1 MHTDP
6 IPMMVF
12 QCLSCNN
19 ILGDSQ
25 EFVCSVEDLQLIT
38 LKGAALA
45 LSLTLCHLF
54 QQLFQARLNLPGEAL
69 VLVHSHLCMKA
80 FRSCRL

>member
-1 MHTDP
+1 MHIEP

-25 EFVCSVEDLQLIT
+25 GFVCSVEDLQLIT
-38 LKGAALA
+38 LKGAAL
-45 LSLTLCHLF
+45 
-54 QQLFQARLNLPGEAL
+54 G
-69 VLVHSHLCMKA
+69 
-80 FRSCRL
+80 